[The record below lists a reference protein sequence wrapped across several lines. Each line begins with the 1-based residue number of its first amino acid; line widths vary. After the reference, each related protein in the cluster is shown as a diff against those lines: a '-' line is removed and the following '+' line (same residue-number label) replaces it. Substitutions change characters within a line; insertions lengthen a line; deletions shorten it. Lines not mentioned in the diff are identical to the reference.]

1 MFSMPAIRFH
11 HQCVFQIADHL
22 PCAVPVDVR
31 LKDGSFMRMDW
42 LGMICEHAAEAIP
55 GLGYAKI
62 RAHEVTPESGLFP
75 QGWRRLESEEYVLGW
90 RVERVT
96 AGRTVVQGVYGV
108 VDDDLWPIVIGQRGR
123 VRSSPRLKVV
133 KRAG

>member
-1 MFSMPAIRFH
+1 MPAVRFY

-42 LGMICEHAAEAIP
+42 LGMICEHAADVVP
-55 GLGYAKI
+55 GLGFVKI

-75 QGWRRLESEEYVLGW
+75 QGWRRLENEEYVLGW

-96 AGRTVVQGVYGV
+96 SGRNVVQGVYGV
-108 VDDDLWPIVIGQRGR
+108 VDDDLWPIVVGQRGR
-123 VRSSPRLKVV
+123 MRGSPRLKVV

>member
-1 MFSMPAIRFH
+1 MATLRVLVRH
-11 HQCVFQIADHL
+11 
-22 PCAVPVDVR
+22 VP
-31 LKDGSFMRMDW
+31 
-42 LGMICEHAAEAIP
+42 
-55 GLGYAKI
+55 Y
-62 RAHEVTPESGLFP
+62 EVTPESGLFP
-75 QGWRRLESEEYVLGW
+75 QGWRRLENEEYVLGW

-96 AGRTVVQGVYGV
+96 AGRTLEQAVYGV

>member
-1 MFSMPAIRFH
+1 MGGWGPLRWGGIITSHAFCLLSGWLYRCSVSTPAIHFH

-31 LKDGSFMRMDW
+31 MKDGSFIRMDW
-42 LGMICEHAAEAIP
+42 LGMICEHAAAEAIP

-75 QGWRRLESEEYVLGW
+75 QGWRRIENEV
-90 RVERVT
+90 
-96 AGRTVVQGVYGV
+96 
-108 VDDDLWPIVIGQRGR
+108 
-123 VRSSPRLKVV
+123 
-133 KRAG
+133 